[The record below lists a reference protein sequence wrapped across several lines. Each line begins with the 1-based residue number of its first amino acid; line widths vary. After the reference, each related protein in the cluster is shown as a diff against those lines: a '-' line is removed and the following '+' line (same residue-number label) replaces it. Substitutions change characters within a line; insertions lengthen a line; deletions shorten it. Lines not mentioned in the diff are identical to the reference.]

1 MRVSISNKLVHR
13 RWAGDGVGSLRHV
26 ALALVSFGHFAQ
38 AAGTSRATDAAPRA
52 SEIEWIDLSDYDA
65 AQAMST
71 GNGQPITIDLLNG
84 RKLRFRLKYTN
95 GEPEAAT
102 YGVAASPIS
111 FDPASFGRTGYLGI
125 AGQPII

>member
-1 MRVSISNKLVHR
+1 MRVSISNKSVHQ

-71 GNGQPITIDLLNG
+71 GNG
-84 RKLRFRLKYTN
+84 LKYPN

-102 YGVAASPIS
+102 YGVTASPIS